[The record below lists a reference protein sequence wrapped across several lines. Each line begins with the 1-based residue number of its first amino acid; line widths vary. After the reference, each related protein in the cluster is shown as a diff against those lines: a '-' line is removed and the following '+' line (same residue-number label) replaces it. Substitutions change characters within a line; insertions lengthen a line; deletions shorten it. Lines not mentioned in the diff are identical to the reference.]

1 MRTMLRWTMP
11 VERGNMAVADGS
23 LAKAFEQLFEM
34 IKPEATYF
42 YPENGKR
49 AALVVFDMA
58 DPSEIAG
65 IAEHL
70 FSSLD
75 ADLSFTPV
83 MNGDDLQKGLAKLGS

>member
-1 MRTMLRWTMP
+1 MRTMLRWTVP
-11 VERGNMAVADGS
+11 VEKGNQAIADGS
-23 LAKAFEQLFEM
+23 LPKAFETLFAM

-49 AALVVFDMA
+49 AALAVFDMK
-58 DPSEIAG
+58 DPSEVAQ

-70 FSSLD
+70 FASLD

-83 MNGDDLQKGLAKLGS
+83 MNADDLQKALGGA

>member
-1 MRTMLRWTMP
+1 MRTMLRWTVP
-11 VERGNMAVADGS
+11 VGRGNTAVADGS
-23 LAKAFEQLFEM
+23 LAKAFEELFAM

-49 AALVVFDMA
+49 AALAVFDMA

-75 ADLSFTPV
+75 AEISFTPV
-83 MNGDDLQKGLAKLGS
+83 MNGDDLQKGLAELA